1 VGKSGSGGNSN
12 IAGKYF
18 KGPRLD
24 YPNAETTR
32 ASKKYV
38 NAMKSLPDI
47 IPGNN
52 RFNKQFLDLL
62 KKIFVYDPNKRI
74 TAKDA
79 LKHDWFKETVVDEGT
94 EAAKHKLEQKAE
106 RAAAAQAHA
115 QAQRE
120 LEGGY

>member
-1 VGKSGSGGNSN
+1 
-12 IAGKYF
+12 
-18 KGPRLD
+18 
-24 YPNAETTR
+24 
-32 ASKKYV
+32 
-38 NAMKSLPDI
+38 MQDI

-74 TAKDA
+74 TAKEA
-79 LKHDWFKETVVDEGT
+79 LKHDWFKELVQDEGT
-94 EAAKHKLEQKAE
+94 EAAKIKLEKQAE
-106 RAAAAQAHA
+106 KAAAAQAQA